1 MLVRRGLS
9 QLTVSEKGLIREA
22 NVTAATLLGVGRSA
36 LVQQPFT
43 RFILP
48 ADQDI
53 FYRCRRQLSATGN
66 PQACELRLVRADGLT
81 CWVHLAVTVIFV
93 QDITERKEA
102 EAVLARG
109 KKELEALVAQRTAQW
124 NKPTGI
130 CR

>member
-1 MLVRRGLS
+1 
-9 QLTVSEKGLIREA
+9 
-22 NVTAATLLGVGRSA
+22 
-36 LVQQPFT
+36 
-43 RFILP
+43 
-48 ADQDI
+48 
-53 FYRCRRQLSATGN
+53 
-66 PQACELRLVRADGLT
+66 
-81 CWVHLAVTVIFV
+81 VHLAVTVIFV